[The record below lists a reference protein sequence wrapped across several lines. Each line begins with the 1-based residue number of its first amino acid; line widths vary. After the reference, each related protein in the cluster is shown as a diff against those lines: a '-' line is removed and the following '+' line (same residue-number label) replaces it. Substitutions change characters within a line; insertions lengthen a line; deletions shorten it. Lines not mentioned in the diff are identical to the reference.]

1 MRRRLVSP
9 TLRATVCAAAIALVF
24 LTERARP
31 SEPKPIGVGM
41 VALVA
46 NPQRYEGKITRTV
59 GFLCVEFEGNA
70 LYVHDEDYRHG
81 LSKNSMA
88 LRLSDSQ
95 SKQFKSLSLRYVIIE
110 ATAYANGLEST
121 AEWAGALGNITRL
134 EVWPIDRNTTDREK
148 PR

>member
-1 MRRRLVSP
+1 
-9 TLRATVCAAAIALVF
+9 
-24 LTERARP
+24 
-31 SEPKPIGVGM
+31 M

-46 NPQRYEGKITRTV
+46 NPQRYEGKIIRTV

-70 LYVHDEDYRHG
+70 LYVHDADYRHG

-110 ATAYANGLEST
+110 ATVYANGLEST

>member
-110 ATAYANGLEST
+110 ATAY
-121 AEWAGALGNITRL
+121 
-134 EVWPIDRNTTDREK
+134 
-148 PR
+148 